1 MGQKVNP
8 IGFRLGVFLGWSAKW
23 FASSKDYAS
32 NLKEDLII
40 RKALREMLPR
50 FNTIE
55 VLIDRVGDVL
65 RVSLSSLNP
74 GFIIGKKGQGLEKIK
89 TFLLNKIGK
98 KVDFVVK
105 EAKNVDLAAV
115 AVAGSIAEQI
125 EKRVNFK
132 KAMKKAGFLA
142 IKAGA
147 LGIKI
152 CCSGKL
158 GGAEI
163 ARSEWFRQGSVPLHT
178 LRSNIDYA
186 LVESK
191 TLSGIIGVRVWICK
205 GEF

>member
-1 MGQKVNP
+1 M
-8 IGFRLGVFLGWSAKW
+8 
-23 FASSKDYAS
+23 
-32 NLKEDLII
+32 
-40 RKALREMLPR
+40 
-50 FNTIE
+50 
-55 VLIDRVGDVL
+55 
-65 RVSLSSLNP
+65 
-74 GFIIGKKGQGLEKIK
+74 
-89 TFLLNKIGK
+89 LNKIGK

-105 EAKNVDLAAV
+105 EARNIDLAAV

>member
-1 MGQKVNP
+1 VGQKVNP
-8 IGFRLGVFLGWSAKW
+8 IGFRLGIFKSWSAKW
-23 FASSKDYAS
+23 FSAKNDYAA
-32 NLKEDLII
+32 NLKEDFLI
-40 RKALREMLPR
+40 RKTLAETLPR
-50 FNTIE
+50 FDVVET
-55 VLIDRVGDVL
+55 LIDRMGDVV
-65 RVSLSSLNP
+65 RVTISSLNP
-74 GFIIGKKGQGLEKIK
+74 GAVIGKKGQGLEKIK
-89 TFLLNKIGK
+89 ELFLNKFGK
-98 KVDFVVK
+98 KVDFTVK
-105 EAKNVDLAAV
+105 EAKNTDLSAV

-147 LGIKI
+147 LGVKI

-178 LRSNIDYA
+178 IRSNIDYA
-186 LVESK
+186 LVEAK